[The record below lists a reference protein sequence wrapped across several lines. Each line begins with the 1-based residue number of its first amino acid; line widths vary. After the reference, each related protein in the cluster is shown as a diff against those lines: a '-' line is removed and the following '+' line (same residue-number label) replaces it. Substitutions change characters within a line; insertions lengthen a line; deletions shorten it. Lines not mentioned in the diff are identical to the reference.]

1 MQTLTAE
8 QDLSLDAARPSAKIL
23 AERRIALNDAMF
35 RDKIVLVSGGATGIG
50 RAAVW
55 ILARLGA
62 KVVTCGRSAEKLD
75 LLREELGEHGYSV
88 LAVPA
93 DIRKAEDVATLFG
106 QVQQAYGG
114 LDLLI
119 NNAGGQF
126 PQAAIDMSAN
136 GFRAVIDNNLL
147 GTWSMM
153 QTAARYWRD
162 SGTPGSIV
170 NVVAVVDRGI
180 LGAAH
185 TAAARAGVIYL
196 SKTVAVEW
204 VPLKIRVNCVAPGT
218 IFTEGMTGYPEAAK
232 KTFARSN
239 PMLRL
244 GDPWEIAEACL
255 FIGSDASTFTTGEI
269 LRVDGGGQ
277 LWGEQWTQGKPD
289 YFIE

>member
-1 MQTLTAE
+1 MKVE
-8 QDLSLDAARPSAKIL
+8 PDLGAIAARPDAAIM
-23 AERRIALNDAMF
+23 ATRQIALNEILF
-35 RDKIVLVSGGATGIG
+35 RDKVVLVSGGATGIG
-50 RAAVW
+50 RALVW
-55 ILARLGA
+55 MLARMGA

-75 LLREELGEHGYSV
+75 ILRDELASQGYEI
-88 LAVPA
+88 LAVPT
-93 DIRKAEDVATLFG
+93 DIRKSEDVASLFAQIRAHHG
-106 QVQQAYGG
+106 R

-126 PQAAIDMSAN
+126 PQSAIDMSAN

-153 QTAARYWRD
+153 QSAARYWRD
-162 SGTPGSIV
+162 TNMPGSIV

-204 VPLKIRVNCVAPGT
+204 IPLKIRVNCVAPGT
-218 IFTEGMTGYPEAAK
+218 IFTEGMAGYPEEAK

-244 GDPWEIAEACL
+244 GDPWEVAEACL
-255 FIGSDASTFTTGEI
+255 FIGSDASSFTTGEL

-277 LWGEQWTQGKPD
+277 LWGEQWTQGKPE
-289 YFIE
+289 YFRE

>member
-1 MQTLTAE
+1 MKVE
-8 QDLSLDAARPSAKIL
+8 PDLGAIAARPDAAIM
-23 AERRIALNDAMF
+23 ATRQIALNEILF
-35 RDKIVLVSGGATGIG
+35 RDKVVLVSGGATGIG
-50 RAAVW
+50 RALVW
-55 ILARLGA
+55 MLARMGA

-75 LLREELGEHGYSV
+75 ILRDELASQDYEI
-88 LAVPA
+88 LAVPT
-93 DIRKAEDVATLFG
+93 DIRKSEDVASLFARIG
-106 QVQQAYGG
+106 AHHGR

-126 PQAAIDMSAN
+126 PQSAIDMSAN

-153 QTAARYWRD
+153 QSAARYWRD
-162 SGTPGSIV
+162 TNMPGSIV

-204 VPLKIRVNCVAPGT
+204 IPLKIRVNCVAPGT
-218 IFTEGMTGYPEAAK
+218 IFTEGMAGYPEEAK

-244 GDPWEIAEACL
+244 GDPWEVAEACL
-255 FIGSDASTFTTGEI
+255 FIGSDASSFTTGEL

-277 LWGEQWTQGKPD
+277 LWGEQWTQGKPE
-289 YFIE
+289 YFRE

>member
-1 MQTLTAE
+1 MKVE
-8 QDLSLDAARPSAKIL
+8 PDLGAIAARPDVAIM
-23 AERRIALNDAMF
+23 ATRQIALNEILF
-35 RDKIVLVSGGATGIG
+35 RDKVVLVSGGATGIG
-50 RAAVW
+50 RALVW
-55 ILARLGA
+55 MLARMGA

-75 LLREELGEHGYSV
+75 ILRDELASQGYEI
-88 LAVPA
+88 LAVQT
-93 DIRKAEDVATLFG
+93 DIRKSENVASLFARIG
-106 QVQQAYGG
+106 AHHGR

-126 PQAAIDMSAN
+126 PQSAIDMSAN

-153 QTAARYWRD
+153 QSAARYWRD
-162 SGTPGSIV
+162 TNMPGSIV

-204 VPLKIRVNCVAPGT
+204 IPLKIRVNCVAPGT
-218 IFTEGMTGYPEAAK
+218 IFTEGMAGYPEEAK

-244 GDPWEIAEACL
+244 GDPWEVAEACL
-255 FIGSDASTFTTGEI
+255 FIGSDASSFTTGEL

-277 LWGEQWTQGKPD
+277 LWGEQWTQGKPE
-289 YFIE
+289 YFRD

>member
-1 MQTLTAE
+1 MKVE
-8 QDLSLDAARPSAKIL
+8 PDLGAIAARPDAVIM
-23 AERRIALNDAMF
+23 ATRQIALNEILF
-35 RDKIVLVSGGATGIG
+35 RDKVVLVSGGATGIG
-50 RAAVW
+50 RALVW
-55 ILARLGA
+55 MLARMGA

-75 LLREELGEHGYSV
+75 ILRDELASQGYEI
-88 LAVPA
+88 LAVQT
-93 DIRKAEDVATLFG
+93 DIRKFENVASLFARIG
-106 QVQQAYGG
+106 AHHGR

-126 PQAAIDMSAN
+126 PQSAIDMSAN

-153 QTAARYWRD
+153 QSAARYWRD
-162 SGTPGSIV
+162 TNMPGSIV

-204 VPLKIRVNCVAPGT
+204 IPLKIRVNCVAPGT
-218 IFTEGMTGYPEAAK
+218 IFTEGMAGYPEEAK

-244 GDPWEIAEACL
+244 GDPWEVAEACL
-255 FIGSDASTFTTGEI
+255 FIGSDASSFTTGEL

-277 LWGEQWTQGKPD
+277 LWGEQWTQGKPE
-289 YFIE
+289 YFRE

>member
-1 MQTLTAE
+1 MKVE
-8 QDLSLDAARPSAKIL
+8 PDLGAIAARPDVAIM
-23 AERRIALNDAMF
+23 ATRQIALNEILF
-35 RDKIVLVSGGATGIG
+35 RDKVVLVSGGATGIG
-50 RAAVW
+50 RALVW
-55 ILARLGA
+55 MLARMGA

-75 LLREELGEHGYSV
+75 ILRDELASQGYEI
-88 LAVPA
+88 LAVPT
-93 DIRKAEDVATLFG
+93 DIRKSEDVASLFAQIREHHG
-106 QVQQAYGG
+106 W

-126 PQAAIDMSAN
+126 PQSAIDMSAN

-153 QTAARYWRD
+153 QSAARYWRD
-162 SGTPGSIV
+162 TNMPGSIV

-204 VPLKIRVNCVAPGT
+204 IPLKIRVNCVAPGT
-218 IFTEGMTGYPEAAK
+218 IFTEGMAGYPEEAK

-244 GDPWEIAEACL
+244 GDPWEVAEACL
-255 FIGSDASTFTTGEI
+255 FIGSDASSFTTGEL

-277 LWGEQWTQGKPD
+277 LWGEQWTQGKPE
-289 YFIE
+289 YFRE

>member
-1 MQTLTAE
+1 MKVE
-8 QDLSLDAARPSAKIL
+8 PDLGAIAARPDAAIM
-23 AERRIALNDAMF
+23 ATRQIALNEILF
-35 RDKIVLVSGGATGIG
+35 RDKVVLVSGGATGIG
-50 RAAVW
+50 RALVW
-55 ILARLGA
+55 MLARMGA
-62 KVVTCGRSAEKLD
+62 KVVTCGRSVEKLD
-75 LLREELGEHGYSV
+75 ILRDELASQGYEI
-88 LAVPA
+88 LAVQT
-93 DIRKAEDVATLFG
+93 DIRKSENVASLFARIG
-106 QVQQAYGG
+106 AHHGR

-126 PQAAIDMSAN
+126 PQSAIDMSAN

-153 QTAARYWRD
+153 QSAARYWRD
-162 SGTPGSIV
+162 TNMPGSIV

-204 VPLKIRVNCVAPGT
+204 IPLKIRVNCVAPGT
-218 IFTEGMTGYPEAAK
+218 IFTEGMAGYPEEAK

-244 GDPWEIAEACL
+244 GDPWEVAEACL
-255 FIGSDASTFTTGEI
+255 FIGSDASSFTTGEL

-277 LWGEQWTQGKPD
+277 LWGEQWTQGKPE
-289 YFIE
+289 YFRE

>member
-1 MQTLTAE
+1 MKVE
-8 QDLSLDAARPSAKIL
+8 PDLGAIAARPDVAIM
-23 AERRIALNDAMF
+23 ATRQIALNEILF
-35 RDKIVLVSGGATGIG
+35 RDKVVLVSGGATGIG
-50 RAAVW
+50 RALVW
-55 ILARLGA
+55 MLARMGA

-75 LLREELGEHGYSV
+75 ILRDELASQGYEI
-88 LAVPA
+88 LAVQT
-93 DIRKAEDVATLFG
+93 DIRKSENVASLFARIG
-106 QVQQAYGG
+106 AHHGR

-126 PQAAIDMSAN
+126 PQSAIDMSAN

-153 QTAARYWRD
+153 QSAARYWRD
-162 SGTPGSIV
+162 TNMPGSIV

-204 VPLKIRVNCVAPGT
+204 IPLKIRVNCVAPGT
-218 IFTEGMTGYPEAAK
+218 IFTEGMAGYPEEAK

-244 GDPWEIAEACL
+244 GDPWEVAEACL
-255 FIGSDASTFTTGEI
+255 FIGSDASSFTTGEL

-277 LWGEQWTQGKPD
+277 LWGEQWTQGKPE
-289 YFIE
+289 YFRE

>member
-1 MQTLTAE
+1 MKVE
-8 QDLSLDAARPSAKIL
+8 PDLGAIAARPDAVIM
-23 AERRIALNDAMF
+23 ATRQIALNEILF
-35 RDKIVLVSGGATGIG
+35 RDKVVLVSGGATGIG
-50 RAAVW
+50 RALVW
-55 ILARLGA
+55 MLARMGA

-75 LLREELGEHGYSV
+75 ILRDELASQDYEI
-88 LAVPA
+88 LAVPT
-93 DIRKAEDVATLFG
+93 DIRKSEDVASLFAQIRAHHG
-106 QVQQAYGG
+106 R

-126 PQAAIDMSAN
+126 PQSAIDMSAN

-153 QTAARYWRD
+153 QSAARYWRD
-162 SGTPGSIV
+162 TNMPGSIV

-204 VPLKIRVNCVAPGT
+204 IPLKIRVNCVAPGT
-218 IFTEGMTGYPEAAK
+218 IFTEGMAGYPEEAK

-244 GDPWEIAEACL
+244 GDPWEVAEACL
-255 FIGSDASTFTTGEI
+255 FIGSDASSFTTGEL

-277 LWGEQWTQGKPD
+277 LWGEQWTQGKPE
-289 YFIE
+289 YFRE

>member
-1 MQTLTAE
+1 MKVE
-8 QDLSLDAARPSAKIL
+8 PDLGAIAARPDVAIM
-23 AERRIALNDAMF
+23 ATRQIALNEILF
-35 RDKIVLVSGGATGIG
+35 RDKVVLVSGGATGIG
-50 RAAVW
+50 RALVW
-55 ILARLGA
+55 MLARMGA

-75 LLREELGEHGYSV
+75 ILRDELASQGYEI
-88 LAVPA
+88 LAVQT
-93 DIRKAEDVATLFG
+93 DIRKSEDVASLFARIG
-106 QVQQAYGG
+106 AHHGR

-126 PQAAIDMSAN
+126 PQSAIDMSAN

-153 QTAARYWRD
+153 QSAARYWRD
-162 SGTPGSIV
+162 TNMPGSIV

-204 VPLKIRVNCVAPGT
+204 IPLKIRVNCVAPGT
-218 IFTEGMTGYPEAAK
+218 IFTEGMAGYPEEAK

-244 GDPWEIAEACL
+244 GDPWEVAEACL
-255 FIGSDASTFTTGEI
+255 FIGSDASSFTTGEL

-277 LWGEQWTQGKPD
+277 LWGEQWTQGKPE
-289 YFIE
+289 YFRE

>member
-1 MQTLTAE
+1 MKVE
-8 QDLSLDAARPSAKIL
+8 PDLGAIAARPDAVIM
-23 AERRIALNDAMF
+23 ATRQIALNEILF
-35 RDKIVLVSGGATGIG
+35 RDKVVLVSGGATGIG
-50 RAAVW
+50 RALVW
-55 ILARLGA
+55 MLVRMGA

-75 LLREELGEHGYSV
+75 ILRDELASQGYEI
-88 LAVPA
+88 LAVPT
-93 DIRKAEDVATLFG
+93 DIRKSEDVASLFARIG
-106 QVQQAYGG
+106 AHHGR

-126 PQAAIDMSAN
+126 PQSAIDMSAN

-153 QTAARYWRD
+153 QSAARYWRD
-162 SGTPGSIV
+162 TNMPGSIV

-204 VPLKIRVNCVAPGT
+204 IPLKIRVNCVAPGT
-218 IFTEGMTGYPEAAK
+218 IFTEGMAGYPEEAK

-244 GDPWEIAEACL
+244 GDPWEVAEACL
-255 FIGSDASTFTTGEI
+255 FIGSDASSFTTGEL

-277 LWGEQWTQGKPD
+277 LWGEQWTQGKPE
-289 YFIE
+289 YFRE

>member
-1 MQTLTAE
+1 MKVE
-8 QDLSLDAARPSAKIL
+8 PDLGAIAARPDAAIM
-23 AERRIALNDAMF
+23 ATRQIALNEILF
-35 RDKIVLVSGGATGIG
+35 RDKVVLVSGGATGIG
-50 RAAVW
+50 RALVW
-55 ILARLGA
+55 MLARMGA

-75 LLREELGEHGYSV
+75 ILRDELASQDYEI
-88 LAVPA
+88 LAVPT
-93 DIRKAEDVATLFG
+93 DIRKSEDVASLFARIRAHHG
-106 QVQQAYGG
+106 R

-126 PQAAIDMSAN
+126 PQSAIDMSAN

-153 QTAARYWRD
+153 QSAARYWRD
-162 SGTPGSIV
+162 TNMPGSIV

-204 VPLKIRVNCVAPGT
+204 IPLKIRVNCVAPGT
-218 IFTEGMTGYPEAAK
+218 IFTEGMAGYPEEAK

-244 GDPWEIAEACL
+244 GDPWEVAEACL
-255 FIGSDASTFTTGEI
+255 FIGSDASSFTTGEL

-277 LWGEQWTQGKPD
+277 LWGEQWTQGKPE
-289 YFIE
+289 YFRE

>member
-1 MQTLTAE
+1 MKVE
-8 QDLSLDAARPSAKIL
+8 PDLGAIAARPDVAIM
-23 AERRIALNDAMF
+23 ATRQIALNEILF
-35 RDKIVLVSGGATGIG
+35 RDKVVLVSGGATGIG
-50 RAAVW
+50 RALVW
-55 ILARLGA
+55 MLARMGA

-75 LLREELGEHGYSV
+75 ILRDELASQGYEI
-88 LAVPA
+88 LAVPT
-93 DIRKAEDVATLFG
+93 DIRKSEDVASLFARIG
-106 QVQQAYGG
+106 AHHGR

-126 PQAAIDMSAN
+126 PQSAIDMSAN

-153 QTAARYWRD
+153 QSAARYWRD
-162 SGTPGSIV
+162 TNMPGSIV

-204 VPLKIRVNCVAPGT
+204 IPLKIRVNCVAPGT
-218 IFTEGMTGYPEAAK
+218 IFTEGMAGYPEEAK

-244 GDPWEIAEACL
+244 GDPWEVAEACL
-255 FIGSDASTFTTGEI
+255 FIGSDASSFTTGEL

-277 LWGEQWTQGKPD
+277 LWGEQWTQGKPE
-289 YFIE
+289 YFRE

>member
-1 MQTLTAE
+1 MKVE
-8 QDLSLDAARPSAKIL
+8 PDLGAIAARPDAAIM
-23 AERRIALNDAMF
+23 ATRQIALNEILF
-35 RDKIVLVSGGATGIG
+35 RDKVVLVSGGATGIG
-50 RAAVW
+50 RALVW
-55 ILARLGA
+55 MLARMGA
-62 KVVTCGRSAEKLD
+62 KVVTCGRSVEKLD
-75 LLREELGEHGYSV
+75 ILRDELASQGYEI
-88 LAVPA
+88 LAVPT
-93 DIRKAEDVATLFG
+93 DIRKSEDAASLFARIRAHHG
-106 QVQQAYGG
+106 R

-126 PQAAIDMSAN
+126 PQSAIDMSAN

-153 QTAARYWRD
+153 QSAARYWRD
-162 SGTPGSIV
+162 TNMPGSIV

-204 VPLKIRVNCVAPGT
+204 IPLKIRVNCVAPGT
-218 IFTEGMTGYPEAAK
+218 IFTEGMAGYPEEAK

-244 GDPWEIAEACL
+244 GDPWEVAEACL
-255 FIGSDASTFTTGEI
+255 FIGSDASSFTTGEL

-277 LWGEQWTQGKPD
+277 LWGEQWTQGKPE
-289 YFIE
+289 YFRE

>member
-1 MQTLTAE
+1 MKVE
-8 QDLSLDAARPSAKIL
+8 PDLGAIAARPDAAIM
-23 AERRIALNDAMF
+23 ATRQIALNEILF
-35 RDKIVLVSGGATGIG
+35 RDKVVLVSGGATGIG
-50 RAAVW
+50 RALVW
-55 ILARLGA
+55 MLARMGA
-62 KVVTCGRSAEKLD
+62 KVVTCGRSVEKLD
-75 LLREELGEHGYSV
+75 ILRDELASQGYEI
-88 LAVPA
+88 LAVPT
-93 DIRKAEDVATLFG
+93 DIRKSEDVASLFAQIREHHG
-106 QVQQAYGG
+106 R
-114 LDLLI
+114 LDLLV

-126 PQAAIDMSAN
+126 PQSAIDMSAN

-153 QTAARYWRD
+153 QSAARYWRD
-162 SGTPGSIV
+162 TNMPGSIV

-204 VPLKIRVNCVAPGT
+204 IPLKIRVNCVAPGT
-218 IFTEGMTGYPEAAK
+218 IFTEGMAGYPEEAK

-244 GDPWEIAEACL
+244 GDPWEVAEACL
-255 FIGSDASTFTTGEI
+255 FIGSDASSFTTGEL

-277 LWGEQWTQGKPD
+277 LWGEQWTQGKPE
-289 YFIE
+289 YFRD

>member
-1 MQTLTAE
+1 MKVE
-8 QDLSLDAARPSAKIL
+8 PDLGAIAARPDAAIM
-23 AERRIALNDAMF
+23 ATRQIALNEILF
-35 RDKIVLVSGGATGIG
+35 RDKVVLVSGGATGIG
-50 RAAVW
+50 RALVW
-55 ILARLGA
+55 MLARMGA

-75 LLREELGEHGYSV
+75 ILRDELASQGYEI
-88 LAVPA
+88 LAVPT
-93 DIRKAEDVATLFG
+93 DIRKSEDVASLFAQIREHHG
-106 QVQQAYGG
+106 R

-126 PQAAIDMSAN
+126 PQSAIDMSAN

-153 QTAARYWRD
+153 QSAARYWRD
-162 SGTPGSIV
+162 TNMPGSIV

-204 VPLKIRVNCVAPGT
+204 IPLKIRVNCVAPGT
-218 IFTEGMTGYPEAAK
+218 IFTEGMAGYPEEAK

-244 GDPWEIAEACL
+244 GDPWEVAEACL
-255 FIGSDASTFTTGEI
+255 FIGSDASSFTTGEL

-277 LWGEQWTQGKPD
+277 LWGEQWTQGKPE
-289 YFIE
+289 YFRE

>member
-1 MQTLTAE
+1 MKVE
-8 QDLSLDAARPSAKIL
+8 PDLGAIAARPDAAIM
-23 AERRIALNDAMF
+23 ATRQIALNEILF
-35 RDKIVLVSGGATGIG
+35 RDKVVLVSGGATGIG
-50 RAAVW
+50 RALVW
-55 ILARLGA
+55 MLARMGA

-75 LLREELGEHGYSV
+75 ILRDELASQGYEI
-88 LAVPA
+88 LAVPT
-93 DIRKAEDVATLFG
+93 DIRKSEDVASLFARIRAHHG
-106 QVQQAYGG
+106 R

-126 PQAAIDMSAN
+126 PQSAIDMSAN

-153 QTAARYWRD
+153 QSAARYWRD
-162 SGTPGSIV
+162 TNMPGSIV

-204 VPLKIRVNCVAPGT
+204 IPLKIRVNCVAPGT
-218 IFTEGMTGYPEAAK
+218 IFTEGMAGYPEEAK

-244 GDPWEIAEACL
+244 GDPWEVAEACL
-255 FIGSDASTFTTGEI
+255 FIGSDASSFTTGEL

-277 LWGEQWTQGKPD
+277 LWGEQWTQGKPE
-289 YFIE
+289 YFRE

>member
-1 MQTLTAE
+1 MKVE
-8 QDLSLDAARPSAKIL
+8 PDLGAIAARPDAAIM
-23 AERRIALNDAMF
+23 ATRQIALNEILF
-35 RDKIVLVSGGATGIG
+35 RDKVVLVSGGATGIG
-50 RAAVW
+50 RALVW
-55 ILARLGA
+55 MLARMGA

-75 LLREELGEHGYSV
+75 ILRDELASQGYEI
-88 LAVPA
+88 LAVPT
-93 DIRKAEDVATLFG
+93 DIRKSEDVASLFVRIG
-106 QVQQAYGG
+106 AHHGR

-126 PQAAIDMSAN
+126 PQSAIDMSAN

-153 QTAARYWRD
+153 QSAARYWRD
-162 SGTPGSIV
+162 TNMPGSIV

-204 VPLKIRVNCVAPGT
+204 IPLKIRVNCVAPGT
-218 IFTEGMTGYPEAAK
+218 IFTEGMAGYPEEAK

-244 GDPWEIAEACL
+244 GDPWEVAEACL
-255 FIGSDASTFTTGEI
+255 FIGSDASSFTTGEL

-277 LWGEQWTQGKPD
+277 LWGEQWTQGKPE
-289 YFIE
+289 YFRE

>member
-1 MQTLTAE
+1 MAGE
-8 QDLSLDAARPSAKIL
+8 QDLGASAARPLAETM
-23 AERRIALNDAMF
+23 AERRIALSDTLF
-35 RDKIVLVSGGATGIG
+35 RDKVVLVSGGATGIG
-50 RAAVW
+50 RALVW
-55 ILARLGA
+55 ILVRLGA
-62 KVVTCGRSAEKLD
+62 KVVTCGRSPEKLD
-75 LLREELGEHGYSV
+75 VLREELAEYGHSI
-88 LAVPA
+88 LAVPT
-93 DIRKAEDVATLFG
+93 DIRKAEDVAALFG
-106 QVQQAYGG
+106 RVQQAHGR

-136 GFRAVIDNNLL
+136 GFRAVVDNNLF

-153 QTAARYWRD
+153 QTAARHWRD
-162 SGTPGSIV
+162 TGTPGSIV
-170 NVVAVVDRGI
+170 NVVAVVERGI

-185 TAAARAGVIYL
+185 TTAARAGVIYL

-218 IFTEGMTGYPEAAK
+218 IFTEGMAGYPEAAK

-244 GDPWEIAEACL
+244 GDPWEIAESCL
-255 FIGSDASTFTTGEI
+255 FIGSDASSFTTGEI

-289 YFIE
+289 YFVE

>member
-1 MQTLTAE
+1 MKVE
-8 QDLSLDAARPSAKIL
+8 PDLGAIAARPDVAIM
-23 AERRIALNDAMF
+23 ATRQIALNEILF
-35 RDKIVLVSGGATGIG
+35 RDKVVLVSGGATGIG
-50 RAAVW
+50 RALVW
-55 ILARLGA
+55 MLARMGA

-75 LLREELGEHGYSV
+75 ILRDELASQGYEI
-88 LAVPA
+88 LAVPT
-93 DIRKAEDVATLFG
+93 DIRKSEDVASLFAQIREHHG
-106 QVQQAYGG
+106 R

-126 PQAAIDMSAN
+126 PQSAIDMSAN

-153 QTAARYWRD
+153 QSAARYWRD
-162 SGTPGSIV
+162 TNMPGSIV

-204 VPLKIRVNCVAPGT
+204 IPLKIRVNCVAPGT
-218 IFTEGMTGYPEAAK
+218 IFTEGMAGYPEEAK

-244 GDPWEIAEACL
+244 GDPWEVAEACL
-255 FIGSDASTFTTGEI
+255 FIGSDASSFTTGEL

-277 LWGEQWTQGKPD
+277 LWGEQWTQGKPE
-289 YFIE
+289 YFRE

>member
-1 MQTLTAE
+1 MTQ
-8 QDLSLDAARPSAKIL
+8 QDLSAAAARPPAAKMASRLISL
-23 AERRIALNDAMF
+23 AEGLF
-35 RDKIVLVSGGATGIG
+35 RDKVVLVSGGATGIG
-50 RAAVW
+50 RATVW

-62 KVVTCGRSAEKLD
+62 KVVTCGRSQEKLD
-75 LLREELGEHGYSV
+75 VLVAELAEFGLSV
-88 LAVPA
+88 DAIQT
-93 DIRKAEDVATLFG
+93 DIRRADEVAALF
-106 QVQQAYGG
+106 QHVETRYGR

-136 GFRAVIDNNLL
+136 GFRAVVENNLF

-153 QTAARYWRD
+153 QTAARFWRD
-162 SGTPGSIV
+162 TGTPGSIV
-170 NVVAVVDRGI
+170 NVVVVVDRGV

-185 TAAARAGVIYL
+185 TTAARAGVIYL

-204 VPLKIRVNCVAPGT
+204 IPLKIRVNCVAPGT
-218 IFTEGMTGYPEAAK
+218 IFTEGMAGYPEEVK
-232 KTFARSN
+232 KTYTRSN

-244 GDPWEIAEACL
+244 GDPWEIAESCL
-255 FIGSDASTFTTGEI
+255 FIGSDASSFTTGEI

-289 YFIE
+289 YFRE

>member
-1 MQTLTAE
+1 M
-8 QDLSLDAARPSAKIL
+8 
-23 AERRIALNDAMF
+23 
-35 RDKIVLVSGGATGIG
+35 
-50 RAAVW
+50 
-55 ILARLGA
+55 GA

-75 LLREELGEHGYSV
+75 ILRDELASQGYEI
-88 LAVPA
+88 LAVQT
-93 DIRKAEDVATLFG
+93 DIRKSENVASLFARIG
-106 QVQQAYGG
+106 AHHGR

-126 PQAAIDMSAN
+126 PQSAIDMSAN

-153 QTAARYWRD
+153 QSAARYWRD
-162 SGTPGSIV
+162 TNMPGSIV

-204 VPLKIRVNCVAPGT
+204 IPLKIRVNCVAPGT
-218 IFTEGMTGYPEAAK
+218 IFTEGMAGYPEEAK

-244 GDPWEIAEACL
+244 GDPWEVAEACL
-255 FIGSDASTFTTGEI
+255 FIGSDASSFTTGEL

-277 LWGEQWTQGKPD
+277 LWGEQWTQGKPE
-289 YFIE
+289 YFRE

>member
-1 MQTLTAE
+1 MKVE
-8 QDLSLDAARPSAKIL
+8 PDLGAIAARPDVAIM
-23 AERRIALNDAMF
+23 ATRQIALNEILF
-35 RDKIVLVSGGATGIG
+35 RDKVVLVSGGATGIG
-50 RAAVW
+50 RALVW
-55 ILARLGA
+55 MLARMGA

-75 LLREELGEHGYSV
+75 ILRDELASQGYEI
-88 LAVPA
+88 LAVPT
-93 DIRKAEDVATLFG
+93 DIRKSEDVASLFAQIRAHHG
-106 QVQQAYGG
+106 R

-126 PQAAIDMSAN
+126 PQSAIDMSAN

-153 QTAARYWRD
+153 QSAARYWRD
-162 SGTPGSIV
+162 TNMPGSIV

-204 VPLKIRVNCVAPGT
+204 IPLKIRVNCVAPGT
-218 IFTEGMTGYPEAAK
+218 IFTEGMAGYPEEAK

-244 GDPWEIAEACL
+244 GDPWEVAEACL
-255 FIGSDASTFTTGEI
+255 FIGSDASSFTTGEL

-277 LWGEQWTQGKPD
+277 LWGEQWTQGKPE
-289 YFIE
+289 YFRE

>member
-1 MQTLTAE
+1 MAT
-8 QDLSLDAARPSAKIL
+8 
-23 AERRIALNDAMF
+23 RRIALSEALF
-35 RDKIVLVSGGATGIG
+35 RDKVVLVSGGATGIG
-50 RAAVW
+50 RALVW
-55 ILARLGA
+55 ILARSGA
-62 KVVTCGRSAEKLD
+62 HIVTCGRSADKLGV
-75 LLREELGEHGYSV
+75 LQEELAEHGHQII
-88 LAVPA
+88 AIPA
-93 DIRKAEDVATLFG
+93 DIRNTEDVAMLFDTVAAQLG
-106 QVQQAYGG
+106 R

-126 PQAAIDMSAN
+126 PQAAIDMSPN
-136 GFRAVIDNNLL
+136 GFRAVIDNNLF

-170 NVVAVVDRGI
+170 NVVAVVERGI

-204 VPLKIRVNCVAPGT
+204 IPLGIRVNCVAPGT
-218 IFTEGMTGYPEAAK
+218 IFTEGMAGYPDHAK

-277 LWGEQWTQGKPD
+277 LWGEQWTQNKPD
-289 YFIE
+289 YFSE

>member
-1 MQTLTAE
+1 MKVE
-8 QDLSLDAARPSAKIL
+8 PDLGAIAARPDAAIM
-23 AERRIALNDAMF
+23 ATRQIALNEILF
-35 RDKIVLVSGGATGIG
+35 RDKVVLVSGGATGIG
-50 RAAVW
+50 RALVW
-55 ILARLGA
+55 MLARMGA

-75 LLREELGEHGYSV
+75 ILRDELASQGYEI
-88 LAVPA
+88 LAVPT
-93 DIRKAEDVATLFG
+93 DIRKSEDVASLFAQIREHHG
-106 QVQQAYGG
+106 R
-114 LDLLI
+114 LDLLV

-126 PQAAIDMSAN
+126 PQSAIDMSAN

-153 QTAARYWRD
+153 QSAARYWRD
-162 SGTPGSIV
+162 TNMPGSIV

-204 VPLKIRVNCVAPGT
+204 IPLKIRVNCVAPGT
-218 IFTEGMTGYPEAAK
+218 IFTEGMAGYPEEAK

-244 GDPWEIAEACL
+244 GDPWEVAEACL
-255 FIGSDASTFTTGEI
+255 FIGSDASSFTTGEL

-277 LWGEQWTQGKPD
+277 LWGEQWTQGKPE
-289 YFIE
+289 YFRD

>member
-1 MQTLTAE
+1 MKVE
-8 QDLSLDAARPSAKIL
+8 PDLGAIAARPDAAIM
-23 AERRIALNDAMF
+23 ATRQIALNEILF
-35 RDKIVLVSGGATGIG
+35 RDKVVLVSGGATGIG
-50 RAAVW
+50 RALVW
-55 ILARLGA
+55 MLARMGA

-75 LLREELGEHGYSV
+75 ILRDELASQGYEI
-88 LAVPA
+88 LAVQT
-93 DIRKAEDVATLFG
+93 DIRKSEDVASLFARIG
-106 QVQQAYGG
+106 AHHGR

-126 PQAAIDMSAN
+126 PQSAIDMSAN

-153 QTAARYWRD
+153 QSAARYWRD
-162 SGTPGSIV
+162 TNMPGSIV

-204 VPLKIRVNCVAPGT
+204 IPLKIRVNCVAPGT
-218 IFTEGMTGYPEAAK
+218 IFTEGMAGYPEEAK

-244 GDPWEIAEACL
+244 GDPWEVAEACL
-255 FIGSDASTFTTGEI
+255 FIGSDASSFTTGEL

-277 LWGEQWTQGKPD
+277 LWGEQWTQGKPE
-289 YFIE
+289 YFRE

>member
-1 MQTLTAE
+1 MKVE
-8 QDLSLDAARPSAKIL
+8 PDLGAIAARPDVAIM
-23 AERRIALNDAMF
+23 ATRQIALNEILF
-35 RDKIVLVSGGATGIG
+35 RDKVVLVSGGATGIG
-50 RAAVW
+50 RALVW
-55 ILARLGA
+55 MLARMGA

-75 LLREELGEHGYSV
+75 ILRDELASQDYEI
-88 LAVPA
+88 LAVPT
-93 DIRKAEDVATLFG
+93 DIRKSEDVASLFAQIREHHG
-106 QVQQAYGG
+106 R

-126 PQAAIDMSAN
+126 PQSAIDMSAN

-153 QTAARYWRD
+153 QSAARYWRD
-162 SGTPGSIV
+162 TNMPGSIV

-204 VPLKIRVNCVAPGT
+204 IPLKIRVNCVAPGT
-218 IFTEGMTGYPEAAK
+218 IFTEGMAGYPEEAK

-244 GDPWEIAEACL
+244 GDPWEVAEACL
-255 FIGSDASTFTTGEI
+255 FIGSDASSFTTGEL

-277 LWGEQWTQGKPD
+277 LWGEQWTQGKPE
-289 YFIE
+289 YFRE

>member
-1 MQTLTAE
+1 MKVE
-8 QDLSLDAARPSAKIL
+8 PDLGAIAARPDAAIM
-23 AERRIALNDAMF
+23 ATRQIALNEILF
-35 RDKIVLVSGGATGIG
+35 RDKVVLVSGGATGIG
-50 RAAVW
+50 RALVW
-55 ILARLGA
+55 MLARMGA

-75 LLREELGEHGYSV
+75 ILRDELASQGYEI
-88 LAVPA
+88 LAVPT
-93 DIRKAEDVATLFG
+93 DIRKSEDVASLFAQIREHHG
-106 QVQQAYGG
+106 W

-126 PQAAIDMSAN
+126 PQSAIDMSAN

-153 QTAARYWRD
+153 QSAARYWRD
-162 SGTPGSIV
+162 TNMPGSIV

-204 VPLKIRVNCVAPGT
+204 IPLKIRVNCVAPGT
-218 IFTEGMTGYPEAAK
+218 IFTEGMAGYPEEAK

-244 GDPWEIAEACL
+244 GDPWEVAEACL
-255 FIGSDASTFTTGEI
+255 FIGSDASSFTTGEL

-277 LWGEQWTQGKPD
+277 LWGEQWTQGKPE
-289 YFIE
+289 YFRE

>member
-1 MQTLTAE
+1 MKVE
-8 QDLSLDAARPSAKIL
+8 PDLGAIAARPDAAIM
-23 AERRIALNDAMF
+23 ATRQIALNEILF
-35 RDKIVLVSGGATGIG
+35 RDKVVLVSGGATGIG
-50 RAAVW
+50 RALVW
-55 ILARLGA
+55 MLARMGA
-62 KVVTCGRSAEKLD
+62 KVVTCGRSVEKLD
-75 LLREELGEHGYSV
+75 ILRDELASQGYEI
-88 LAVPA
+88 LAVPT
-93 DIRKAEDVATLFG
+93 DIRKSEDVASLFAQIREHHG
-106 QVQQAYGG
+106 R
-114 LDLLI
+114 LDLLV

-126 PQAAIDMSAN
+126 PQSAIDMSAN

-153 QTAARYWRD
+153 QSAARYWRD
-162 SGTPGSIV
+162 TNMPGSIV

-204 VPLKIRVNCVAPGT
+204 IPLKIRVNCVAPGT
-218 IFTEGMTGYPEAAK
+218 IFTEGMAGYPEEAK

-244 GDPWEIAEACL
+244 GDPWEVAEACL
-255 FIGSDASTFTTGEI
+255 FIGSDASSFTTGEL

-277 LWGEQWTQGKPD
+277 LWGEQWTQGKPE
-289 YFIE
+289 YFRE

>member
-1 MQTLTAE
+1 MKVE
-8 QDLSLDAARPSAKIL
+8 PDLGAIAARPDVAIM
-23 AERRIALNDAMF
+23 ATRQIALNEILF
-35 RDKIVLVSGGATGIG
+35 RDKVVLVSGGATGIG
-50 RAAVW
+50 RALVW
-55 ILARLGA
+55 MLTRMGA

-75 LLREELGEHGYSV
+75 ILRDELASQGYEI
-88 LAVPA
+88 LAVPT
-93 DIRKAEDVATLFG
+93 DIRKSEDVASLFAQIREHHG
-106 QVQQAYGG
+106 R

-126 PQAAIDMSAN
+126 PQSAIDMSAN

-153 QTAARYWRD
+153 QSAARYWRD
-162 SGTPGSIV
+162 TNMPGSIV

-204 VPLKIRVNCVAPGT
+204 IPLKIRVNCVAPGT
-218 IFTEGMTGYPEAAK
+218 IFTEGMAGYPEEAK

-244 GDPWEIAEACL
+244 GDPWEVAEACL
-255 FIGSDASTFTTGEI
+255 FIGSDASSFTTGEL

-277 LWGEQWTQGKPD
+277 LWGEQWTQGKPE
-289 YFIE
+289 YFRE

>member
-1 MQTLTAE
+1 MKVE
-8 QDLSLDAARPSAKIL
+8 PDLGAIAARPDAAIM
-23 AERRIALNDAMF
+23 ATRQIALNEILF
-35 RDKIVLVSGGATGIG
+35 RDKVVLVSGGATGIG
-50 RAAVW
+50 RALVW
-55 ILARLGA
+55 MLARMGA
-62 KVVTCGRSAEKLD
+62 KVVTCGRSVEKLD
-75 LLREELGEHGYSV
+75 ILRDELASQGYEI
-88 LAVPA
+88 LAVPT
-93 DIRKAEDVATLFG
+93 DIRKSEDVASLFARIG
-106 QVQQAYGG
+106 AHHGR

-126 PQAAIDMSAN
+126 PQSAIDMSAN

-153 QTAARYWRD
+153 QSAARYWRD
-162 SGTPGSIV
+162 TNMPGSIV

-204 VPLKIRVNCVAPGT
+204 IPLKIRVNCVAPGT
-218 IFTEGMTGYPEAAK
+218 IFTEGMAGYPEEAK

-244 GDPWEIAEACL
+244 GDPWEVAEACL
-255 FIGSDASTFTTGEI
+255 FIGSDASSFTTGEL

-277 LWGEQWTQGKPD
+277 LWGEQWTQGKPE
-289 YFIE
+289 YFRE

>member
-1 MQTLTAE
+1 MKVE
-8 QDLSLDAARPSAKIL
+8 PDLGAIAARPDVAIM
-23 AERRIALNDAMF
+23 ATRQIALNEILF
-35 RDKIVLVSGGATGIG
+35 RDKVVLVSGGATGIG
-50 RAAVW
+50 RALVW
-55 ILARLGA
+55 MLARMGA

-75 LLREELGEHGYSV
+75 ILRDELASQDYEI
-88 LAVPA
+88 LAVPT
-93 DIRKAEDVATLFG
+93 DIRKSEDVASLFAQIRAHHG
-106 QVQQAYGG
+106 R

-126 PQAAIDMSAN
+126 PQSAIDMSAN

-153 QTAARYWRD
+153 QSAARYWRD
-162 SGTPGSIV
+162 TNMPGSIV

-204 VPLKIRVNCVAPGT
+204 IPLKIRVNCVAPGT
-218 IFTEGMTGYPEAAK
+218 IFTEGMAGYPEEAK

-244 GDPWEIAEACL
+244 GDPWEVAEACL
-255 FIGSDASTFTTGEI
+255 FIGSDASSFTTGEL

-277 LWGEQWTQGKPD
+277 LWGEQWTQGKPE
-289 YFIE
+289 YFRE

>member
-1 MQTLTAE
+1 MKVE
-8 QDLSLDAARPSAKIL
+8 PDLGAIAARPDVAIM
-23 AERRIALNDAMF
+23 ATRQIALNEILF
-35 RDKIVLVSGGATGIG
+35 RDKVVLVSGGATGIG
-50 RAAVW
+50 RALVW
-55 ILARLGA
+55 MLARMGA
-62 KVVTCGRSAEKLD
+62 KVVTCGRSVEKLD
-75 LLREELGEHGYSV
+75 ILRDELASQGYEI
-88 LAVPA
+88 LAVPT
-93 DIRKAEDVATLFG
+93 DIRKSEDVASLFARIG
-106 QVQQAYGG
+106 AHHGR

-126 PQAAIDMSAN
+126 PQSAIDMSAN

-153 QTAARYWRD
+153 QSAARYWRD
-162 SGTPGSIV
+162 TNMPGSIV

-204 VPLKIRVNCVAPGT
+204 IPLKIRVNCVAPGT
-218 IFTEGMTGYPEAAK
+218 IFTEGMAGYPEEAK

-244 GDPWEIAEACL
+244 GDPWEVAEACL
-255 FIGSDASTFTTGEI
+255 FIGSDASSFTTGEL

-277 LWGEQWTQGKPD
+277 LWGEQWTQGKPE
-289 YFIE
+289 YFRE

>member
-1 MQTLTAE
+1 MKVE
-8 QDLSLDAARPSAKIL
+8 PDLGAIAARPDVAIM
-23 AERRIALNDAMF
+23 ATRQIALNEILF
-35 RDKIVLVSGGATGIG
+35 RDKVVLVSGGATGIG
-50 RAAVW
+50 RALVW
-55 ILARLGA
+55 MLARMGA

-75 LLREELGEHGYSV
+75 ILRDELASQGYEI
-88 LAVPA
+88 LAVPT
-93 DIRKAEDVATLFG
+93 DIRKSEDVASLFAQIREHHG
-106 QVQQAYGG
+106 W

-126 PQAAIDMSAN
+126 PQSAIDMSAN

-153 QTAARYWRD
+153 QSAARYWRD
-162 SGTPGSIV
+162 TNMPGSIV

-204 VPLKIRVNCVAPGT
+204 IPLKIRVNCVAPGT
-218 IFTEGMTGYPEAAK
+218 IFTEGMAGYPEEAK

-244 GDPWEIAEACL
+244 GDPWEVAEACL
-255 FIGSDASTFTTGEI
+255 FIGSDASSFTTGEL

-277 LWGEQWTQGKPD
+277 LWGEQWTQGKPE
-289 YFIE
+289 YFRD

>member
-1 MQTLTAE
+1 MKVE
-8 QDLSLDAARPSAKIL
+8 PDLGAIAARPDAVIM
-23 AERRIALNDAMF
+23 ATRQIALNEILF
-35 RDKIVLVSGGATGIG
+35 RDKVVLVSGGATGIG
-50 RAAVW
+50 RALVW
-55 ILARLGA
+55 MLARMGA

-75 LLREELGEHGYSV
+75 ILRDELASQGYEI
-88 LAVPA
+88 LAVQT
-93 DIRKAEDVATLFG
+93 DIRKSENVASLFARIG
-106 QVQQAYGG
+106 AHHGR

-126 PQAAIDMSAN
+126 PQSAIDMSAN

-153 QTAARYWRD
+153 QSAARYWRD
-162 SGTPGSIV
+162 TNMPGSIV

-204 VPLKIRVNCVAPGT
+204 IPLKIRVNCVAPGT
-218 IFTEGMTGYPEAAK
+218 IFTEGMAGYPEEAK

-244 GDPWEIAEACL
+244 GDPWEVAEACL
-255 FIGSDASTFTTGEI
+255 FIGSDASSFTTGEL

-277 LWGEQWTQGKPD
+277 LWGEQWTQGKPE
-289 YFIE
+289 YFRE